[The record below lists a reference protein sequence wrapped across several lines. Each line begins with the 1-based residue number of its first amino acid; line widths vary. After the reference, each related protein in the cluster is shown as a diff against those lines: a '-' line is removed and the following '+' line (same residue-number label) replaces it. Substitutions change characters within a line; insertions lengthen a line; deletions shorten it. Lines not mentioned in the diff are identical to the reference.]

1 MERKTLFKVIGLVI
15 IIGVFVGIYM
25 YMKPA
30 STASTGKAD
39 FKIQPVELLSAFEA
53 DMAESNEKYIG
64 KVIRFN
70 RTVSRIEGDSA
81 LLITLSTP
89 EEDFEAQCGFDKSE
103 YEKSK
108 KVAVGDQVI
117 IQGSCDGVDLPEE
130 DDILA
135 DGKYISFSRCSIF
148 DAK

>member
-1 MERKTLFKVIGLVI
+1 MERKTLFKVIGLLI
-15 IIGVFVGIYM
+15 IIGISIGRYLF
-25 YMKPA
+25 MKPA
-30 STASTGKAD
+30 STSSNGKAD
-39 FKIQPVELLSAFEA
+39 FKIQPIEMLAEFEG
-53 DMAESNEKYIG
+53 DMAVSNEKYIG

-70 RTVSRIEGDSA
+70 GTVSRIEGDSA

-89 EEDFEAQCGFDKSE
+89 EDDFEAQCGFDKSE
-103 YEKSK
+103 FEQSR
-108 KVAVGDQVI
+108 KVSVGDKLT

-135 DGKYISFSRCSIF
+135 DGKYISFSRCAIF